1 MIVCYIVTSEVKMI
15 SQYERRLNQI
25 KSFIEVA
32 MQKENKTKEE
42 ILKDLTE
49 KIE

>member
-1 MIVCYIVTSEVKMI
+1 MI